1 MANKEKGRF
10 KSILPTKSI
19 SDLTQTNSFSQNSHI
34 NVKFV
39 NVDSVQKYDDQIK
52 EDQLFKSKN
61 SKNGGVTCCVPLCY
75 SNSKRNPELS
85 YVIPNIQNWKNMVSN
100 AKQYKDF
107 TPTASYR
114 DCSLYLAG
122 EKKTFLNNVPTIV
135 TKTVKPIERTPRR
148 TLNSTGVL
156 KRLLPNVQTPDDLTK
171 SIETEADSNLIQE
184 AILQQQINDLLK
196 QASELNAELSCKN
209 KELLDTKIVM
219 QEQKFCIDRFKH
231 NKTHFKFY
239 TGFESFGI
247 FEAVLDYLNPAEI

>member
-1 MANKEKGRF
+1 
-10 KSILPTKSI
+10 
-19 SDLTQTNSFSQNSHI
+19 
-34 NVKFV
+34 
-39 NVDSVQKYDDQIK
+39 
-52 EDQLFKSKN
+52 
-61 SKNGGVTCCVPLCY
+61 
-75 SNSKRNPELS
+75 
-85 YVIPNIQNWKNMVSN
+85 MVSN

-196 QASELNAELSCKN
+196 QARELNA
-209 KELLDTKIVM
+209 
-219 QEQKFCIDRFKH
+219 
-231 NKTHFKFY
+231 
-239 TGFESFGI
+239 
-247 FEAVLDYLNPAEI
+247 